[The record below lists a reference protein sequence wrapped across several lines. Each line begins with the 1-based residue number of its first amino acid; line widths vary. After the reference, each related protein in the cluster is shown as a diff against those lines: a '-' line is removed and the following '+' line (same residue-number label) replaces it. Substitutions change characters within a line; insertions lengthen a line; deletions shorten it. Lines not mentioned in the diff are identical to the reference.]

1 MSPESASSKPAPL
14 AIPEA
19 RTTFDVIAHDGAVI
33 RVRQHGRPEG
43 PRLVISHGNG
53 LAVDGYFP
61 FWGPLCDRYEVIVFD
76 MRNHGR
82 NPVHD
87 LEAHDWVN
95 FARDIGRVFNG
106 ITENLQNKSAVGIFH
121 SLSAAAGL
129 ANAIEEAPDWHALVA
144 VDPPSPPPEGHPLQ
158 DLHDRDMEELGR
170 RARRRP
176 ERYRSLGML
185 EFLLRAGKE
194 SQSWVPGAQKMMAA
208 ATVHADEV
216 AGDFVSA
223 CPPAFEARCFET
235 NDDARTWERGG
246 AIACPVLVLGGDPDS
261 PLARSTAA
269 ISVELAE
276 RHGWAYDFVPET
288 SHFLQLEQPEKAIAA
303 IEEFL
308 AMLKPAARIAR

>member
-1 MSPESASSKPAPL
+1 MSPDATSPKTAPPAVPD
-14 AIPEA
+14 AH
-19 RTTFDVIAHDGAVI
+19 TTFDVVAHDGAVI
-33 RVRQHGRPEG
+33 RVRQHGVADG

-76 MRNHGR
+76 MRNHGQ
-82 NPVHD
+82 NPVHE
-87 LEAHDWVN
+87 LEAHDWAN
-95 FARDIGRVFNG
+95 FARDIGSVHAG
-106 ITENLQNKSAVGIFH
+106 IEAELGAKPATGIFH

-129 ANAIEEAPDWHALVA
+129 ADALDGKTDWHALVA

-158 DLHDRDMEELGR
+158 DRHDRDMEELGR

-194 SQSWVPGAQKMMAA
+194 SQSWVDGAQKLMAA
-208 ATVHADEV
+208 ATVRADEA

-235 NDDARTWERGG
+235 NDDAQTWERGG
-246 AIACPVLVLGGDPDS
+246 AITCPVFVLGGDPAS
-261 PLARSTAA
+261 PLARSTAE
-269 ISVELAE
+269 ISVALSEM
-276 RHGWAYDFVPET
+276 HGWDYAYVPET
-288 SHFLQLEQPEKAIAA
+288 SHFLQLEQPGKAIEA
-303 IEEFL
+303 IERFL
-308 AMLKPAARIAR
+308 AGV